1 MTSRTRAG
9 IAIIPVVTWL
19 CAVGAA
25 RAVLASAPVQAPPLE
40 SAAGGAAN
48 LLPFRITV
56 VDSQT
61 GRGVP
66 LVELATING
75 IVHVTDS
82 AGVIAFHEPGL
93 MDQDVFFFV
102 KSHGYTFPKDGF
114 EMAGTALRVTAGG
127 SAVIKVDRV
136 NIAERLYR
144 VTGAGIY
151 RDSVMLKDRVP
162 IREPLL
168 NGRVFGQDSVQC
180 ALYGKQIYWF
190 WGDTGK
196 PSYPL
201 GNFAASGAVS
211 QLPPQ
216 LGGAGLDPAVGVDL
230 KYFVGPDGFSRGMCP
245 IEGQPGPV
253 WFDGLLTVAD
263 AGGRERMLCHFA
275 RIKTLGEMYEH
286 GAAVYNDD
294 KEKFKPVN
302 RIALDA
308 PLFMR
313 GIAMRSSAEGGDY
326 WYFCTPFPYIRC
338 RADYNSLIDPSQYEA
353 YTCLQSGERYNP
365 EHVRL
370 ERDAS
375 GRLVYGWK
383 RDTSVVLQKE
393 QGELIGKGLMK
404 PEEAAIQ
411 LRDADTGKAVH
422 GHSGSVFWNEYRKR
436 WIMIAQ
442 ELYGTSFC
450 GEVWYAEAPALTGPW
465 GKARKI
471 ITHDDYSFYN
481 VVHHPFFDQEGG
493 RIIYLEGTYTMAFS
507 GTKIPTPR
515 YDYNQIM
522 YRLDLG
528 DPRLKCD

>member
-1 MTSRTRAG
+1 
-9 IAIIPVVTWL
+9 
-19 CAVGAA
+19 
-25 RAVLASAPVQAPPLE
+25 
-40 SAAGGAAN
+40 
-48 LLPFRITV
+48 
-56 VDSQT
+56 
-61 GRGVP
+61 
-66 LVELATING
+66 
-75 IVHVTDS
+75 
-82 AGVIAFHEPGL
+82 
-93 MDQDVFFFV
+93 MDQEVFFFV

-127 SAVIKVDRV
+127 SGVIKVNRI

-151 RDSVMLKDRVP
+151 RDSVILEDRVP

-168 NGRVFGQDSVQC
+168 NGKVFGQDSVQC
-180 ALYGKQIYWF
+180 ALYGKKIYWF

-211 QLPPQ
+211 DLPPQ
-216 LGGAGLDPAVGVDL
+216 LAGAGLDPATGVDL
-230 KYFVGPDGFSRGMCP
+230 KYFVGSDGFSRGMCP

-263 AGGRERMLCHFA
+263 PGGRERMLCHFA

-286 GAAVYNDD
+286 GAAVYDD
-294 KEKFKPVN
+294 GKEKFEPVN

-326 WYFCTPFPYIRC
+326 WYFCTPLPYIRC
-338 RADYNSLIDPSQYEA
+338 RADYNNLIDPSQYEA
-353 YTCLQSGERYNP
+353 YTCLRPGERYNSDNP
-365 EHVRL
+365 TL
-370 ERDAS
+370 DRDAS
-375 GRLVYGWK
+375 GRLVYDWK
-383 RDTSVVLQKE
+383 RDTGLVLQKE
-393 QGELIGKGLMK
+393 QGELIAKGLMK

-411 LRDADTGKAVH
+411 LRDAETGKAVH

-481 VVHHPFFDQEGG
+481 VVHHPFFDQDGG

-507 GTKIPTPR
+507 GTKIATPR

-522 YRLDLG
+522 YRLDLA
-528 DPRLKCD
+528 DLRLRGE